1 MEGSGYH
8 VLCAM
13 SICRTNSRLLC
24 RPLFIVA
31 VGVISGSHHANPTL
45 IFRLA
50 AFKMEYSFLITEIL
64 RLTIATSNQ
73 RQAEGSTPEVAAS
86 SHHELSVFERKA
98 P

>member
-50 AFKMEYSFLITEIL
+50 AFSVRPRSIDGGLARRIPCLSCASVSRYNCANTP
-64 RLTIATSNQ
+64 AT
-73 RQAEGSTPEVAAS
+73 
-86 SHHELSVFERKA
+86 LSPTFG
-98 P
+98 